1 MTSRKARTGKS
12 TSASFGTLR
21 TTRSGTSA
29 NRRRSGGD
37 PEKDGLIDEDN
48 YLQSEYITNLQQQI
62 YFLELELQVMKEKQ
76 ASGRFAGKALSTN
89 VPLDTH
95 MNSLRDKYMSMEKKF
110 KKKIRKMEEEEEK
123 ITKKNEELTMK
134 LERATIENKDYS
146 ETLEKYSQE
155 REASN
160 NSHLADKLKLENRVE
175 KLNDKLSE
183 KNNLYETISDKY
195 REFRI
200 ESRTEI
206 DKLKDEIRTFKK
218 DIEESK
224 RISNITEE
232 NKKKIEI
239 ELIESQENVTLKSE
253 EITSL
258 KNENFNYRDEIRSW
272 EHKCKKLE
280 MDVEQE
286 KEVSNKYERENQNL
300 RKNILELEQEIKD
313 EQKKLSDL
321 EKSETRWS
329 HNIVDLRNQI
339 EKKDEDIKRLTEKC
353 SDFTIQCNQYVED
366 GHRLNEQIN
375 DTKDKLS
382 QSNELLVSTNNNMK
396 KLEDTN
402 LELKKDNIIKSDMID
417 SFNPQKEQLT
427 KEVNKYRE
435 QNELLIIEVNNLKQ
449 KLKVADKLESI
460 NLDEFKTLCTTNL
473 RVADSIKTL
482 MSTINQSD
490 ANPQQ
495 QRNENDPNQDNQ

>member
-1 MTSRKARTGKS
+1 MSSRKART
-12 TSASFGTLR
+12 GTLR
-21 TTRSGTSA
+21 TTRSTT
-29 NRRRSGGD
+29 NRRRGATGD
-37 PEKDGLIDEDN
+37 VEKDLLMDEDN

-110 KKKIRKMEEEEEK
+110 KKKIRKMEEEQEK
-123 ITKKNEELTMK
+123 ITKKNEELNMK
-134 LERATIENKDYS
+134 LERTIIENNDYS
-146 ETLEKYSQE
+146 EKTQKYEQE

-175 KLNDKLSE
+175 KLNEKLTE

-206 DKLKDEIRTFKK
+206 DKLKDEIRGLKK
-218 DIEESK
+218 DIDELNK
-224 RISNITEE
+224 TLNINEE
-232 NKKKIEI
+232 NKKKVEI
-239 ELIESQENVTLKSE
+239 ELIESKENVTLKTE

-258 KNENFNYRDEIRSW
+258 KNENFNNRDQIRSW
-272 EHKCKKLE
+272 EHKYKKLE
-280 MDVEQE
+280 MDIEQE
-286 KEVSNKYERENQNL
+286 KEISNKYERENQNL

-321 EKSETRWS
+321 EKSESRWS
-329 HNIVDLRNQI
+329 HNIINLRNEIDKNQQEIKKLNQKCDDFQI
-339 EKKDEDIKRLTEKC
+339 K
-353 SDFTIQCNQYVED
+353 CNQYIED

-375 DTKDKLS
+375 DTNDKLI
-382 QSNELLVSTNNNMK
+382 QSNELLVSTNNNLK
-396 KLEDTN
+396 KLEDIN

-417 SFNPQKEQLT
+417 SFGPKQQQLN
-427 KEVNKYRE
+427 KQVNKYRE
-435 QNELLIIEVNNLKQ
+435 ENQLLIIEVNNLKQ
-449 KLKVADKLESI
+449 KLKVANKLENI
-460 NLDEFKTLCTTNL
+460 NLEEFKSLCNTNL

-482 MSTINQSD
+482 MTTINQSD
-490 ANPQQ
+490 ASANAH
-495 QRNENDPNQDNQ
+495 NENNINQGNQ